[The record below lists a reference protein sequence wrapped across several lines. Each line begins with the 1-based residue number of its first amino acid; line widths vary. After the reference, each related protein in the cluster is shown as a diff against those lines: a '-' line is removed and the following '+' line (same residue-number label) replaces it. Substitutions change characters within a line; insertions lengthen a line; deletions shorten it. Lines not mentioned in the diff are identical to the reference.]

1 MTGTLINIATVLV
14 GGILGLLFGTRLPE
28 RVRQTVIAGL
38 GLFTAAMDQTV
49 VGTSMPR
56 IIADLG
62 GFGLFSWVGTGFMLA
77 STATVPV
84 IGRLTDIFGR
94 KPFYMAG
101 IFVLLLGSALCGT
114 SQNVEQLIAFR
125 VVQGL
130 GAGMIMGIAFAV
142 VADVFPPAERGRWS
156 GLMSAV
162 FASASVLGP
171 LIGGTLTDHA
181 SWRWVFYV
189 NIPMGGV
196 ALTVL
201 LLGMPNIRPNR
212 QARLDY
218 RGIVIL
224 LATVV
229 PMLLAFSWAGS
240 RYDWISYQI
249 IGMLS
254 WALAGIVIFTYV
266 ELRTGEPLLPMFL
279 FKNRVFLVSALVT
292 LVSGFAMM
300 GSLFYIP
307 LFVQGVIGS
316 SATNSGFVTMPM
328 MIAMAMASA
337 VSGQMMSRFGKYR
350 VMGVLGLLVMVA
362 GMYMLSKMDANATLM
377 DARIGMV
384 VFGIGLGTSMPLFM
398 LAVQNVVPYRVMGVS
413 TSTIQFLRSVG
424 GTMGVAVMFSL
435 IQSQYHSELKTNIP
449 ASVQADPRLMRAIN
463 DPQFLL
469 NKEASSQI
477 EQAFLALPGEGAELF
492 QQVLQGVKVSLAGG
506 ISDAFIV
513 CTFVMLVAVVI
524 GAFMKEVPLRK
535 VHVFEEGEAVPV
547 AREIIAG
554 PSTAGAEPAP
564 VPPIVGGSTGSFPT
578 DAARPRNWLAPI
590 VAAGALCLATL
601 ALVATRLRR

>member
-1 MTGTLINIATVLV
+1 MAATVASGVESISQMSNRTKTIVMAGTL
-14 GGILGLLFGTRLPE
+14 
-28 RVRQTVIAGL
+28 L

-49 VGTSMPR
+49 VSTSMPR
-56 IIADLG
+56 VIADLG
-62 GFGLFSWVGTGFMLA
+62 GFGLYSWVGTGFMLA

-84 IGRLTDIFGR
+84 IGKLSDIFGR

-101 IFVLLLGSALCGT
+101 IFTLLLGSALCGT
-114 SQNVEQLIAFR
+114 SQAVEQLIAFR
-125 VVQGL
+125 VIQGL
-130 GAGMIMGIAFAV
+130 GAGMIMGIAFAL
-142 VADVFPPAERGRWS
+142 VADVFPPAERGRWMGLTS
-156 GLMSAV
+156 GV

-171 LIGGTLTDHA
+171 LIGGALTDHV

-240 RYDWISYQI
+240 RYDWVSYQI

-254 WALAGIVIFTYV
+254 WALVGIVIFTYV

-279 FKNRVFLVSALVT
+279 FKDRVFLVSALVT
-292 LVSGFAMM
+292 LITGFAMM

-307 LFVQGVIGS
+307 WFVQSVIGA
-316 SATNSGFVTMPM
+316 SATNSGFVTMPL
-328 MIAMAMASA
+328 MIAMAIAS
-337 VSGQMMSRFGKYR
+337 VISGQLMSRFGKYR
-350 VMGVLGLLVMVA
+350 VLGVVGLLVMVG
-362 GMYMLSKMDANATLM
+362 GMYMLSRMNAESTLT

-384 VFGIGLGTSMPLFM
+384 VFGIGLGTSLPLFM
-398 LAVQNVVPYRVMGVS
+398 LAVQNVVPYKVMGVS
-413 TSTIQFLRSVG
+413 TSTMQFLRGVG
-424 GTMGVAVMFSL
+424 GVMGVAVMFSL
-435 IQSQYHSELKTNIP
+435 ILSQYHQGLETNVP
-449 ASVQADPRLMRAIN
+449 QPVQEQADERLMSAIN

-469 NKEASSQI
+469 NTEASSQV
-477 EQAFLALPGEGAELF
+477 EQAFLALPQGGEQLF
-492 QQVLQGVKVSLAGG
+492 SATVQAVKVSLADG
-506 ISDAFIV
+506 ISEAFLV
-513 CTFVMLVAVVI
+513 STFILLGAVVI

-535 VHVFEEGEAVPV
+535 VHVFEDAEAAPATRDVTV
-547 AREIIAG
+547 G
-554 PSTAGAEPAP
+554 PSTVGAEPAP
-564 VPPIVGGSTGSFPT
+564 APPIVGGSKGSFSAS
-578 DAARPRNWLAPI
+578 AATPRSWFPP
-590 VAAGALCLATL
+590 VAAASALCLAVFT
-601 ALVATRLRR
+601 LVATRFRR

>member
-1 MTGTLINIATVLV
+1 MAAVVAPGVESISQMSSRTKAVVMAGTL
-14 GGILGLLFGTRLPE
+14 
-28 RVRQTVIAGL
+28 L

-101 IFVLLLGSALCGT
+101 IFTLLLGSALCGR
-114 SQNVEQLIAFR
+114 SQNVEELIAFR

-142 VADVFPPAERGRWS
+142 VADVFPPAERGRWM
-156 GLMSAV
+156 GLMSGV

-171 LIGGTLTDHA
+171 LIGGALTDHA

-189 NIPMGGV
+189 NIPLGGL

-212 QARLDY
+212 EARLDY
-218 RGIVIL
+218 RGILIL

-229 PMLLAFSWAGS
+229 PMLLALSWAGS
-240 RYDWISYQI
+240 RYDWISIQVVTL
-249 IGMLS
+249 LS
-254 WALAGIVIFTYV
+254 WAVAGIAIFTYV
-266 ELRTGEPLLPMFL
+266 ELRTEDPLLPMFL

-307 LFVQGVIGS
+307 LFVQGVIGA

-328 MIAMAMASA
+328 MIAMAIASG
-337 VSGQMMSRFGKYR
+337 VSGQLMSRFGKYR
-350 VMGVLGLLVMVA
+350 VLGVVGLLIMVA
-362 GMYMLSKMDANATLM
+362 GMYMLSRMDAGATLT
-377 DARIGMV
+377 DARIAMV

-398 LAVQNVVPYRVMGVS
+398 LAVQNVVPYKVMGVS
-413 TSTIQFLRSVG
+413 TSTIQFLRGVG
-424 GTMGVAVMFSL
+424 GVMGVAVMFSL
-435 IQSQYHSELKTNIP
+435 IQGQYHNGLTQNIP
-449 ASVQADPRLMRAIN
+449 QPVQSRPELMGAIK

-469 NKEASSQI
+469 NHDASTQI
-477 EQAFLALPGEGAELF
+477 EHAFLALPQGGAQLF
-492 QQVLQGVKVSLAGG
+492 EQTIQGVKMSLAGG
-506 ISDAFIV
+506 ISDAFFV
-513 CTFVMLVAVVI
+513 SVFVMFAAVLI

-535 VHVFEEGEAVPV
+535 VHFVGPDTESTPAITDFADIPSTQGATPALAPVIAGAANGSSAGEVQNARPWLRPV
-547 AREIIAG
+547 A
-554 PSTAGAEPAP
+554 
-564 VPPIVGGSTGSFPT
+564 V
-578 DAARPRNWLAPI
+578 
-590 VAAGALCLATL
+590 AGALCLA
-601 ALVATRLRR
+601 AVAVVTFRRR

>member
-1 MTGTLINIATVLV
+1 MAAVVAPGVESISQMSNRTKAVVMAGTLLW
-14 GGILGLLFGTRLPE
+14 
-28 RVRQTVIAGL
+28 
-38 GLFTAAMDQTV
+38 LFTAAMDQTV

-84 IGRLTDIFGR
+84 IGRLTDIYGR

-101 IFVLLLGSALCGT
+101 IVTLLLGSALCGR
-114 SQNVEQLIAFR
+114 SQNVEELIAFR
-125 VVQGL
+125 VIQGL

-142 VADVFPPAERGRWS
+142 VADVFPPSERGRWM
-156 GLMSAV
+156 GLMSGV

-171 LIGGTLTDHA
+171 LIGGALTDHA

-189 NIPMGGV
+189 NIPLGGV

-201 LLGMPNIRPNR
+201 LMGMPNIRPNR
-212 QARLDY
+212 DARLDY

-229 PMLLAFSWAGS
+229 PMLLALSWAGS
-240 RYDWISYQI
+240 RYDWVSTQV
-249 IGMLS
+249 IGLLS
-254 WALAGIVIFTYV
+254 WAIAGIGIFTYV
-266 ELRTGEPLLPMFL
+266 ELRSNDPLLPMYL

-328 MIAMAMASA
+328 MIAMAIASA
-337 VSGQMMSRFGKYR
+337 ISGQLMSRFGKYR
-350 VMGVLGLLVMVA
+350 VLGVVGLLIMVG
-362 GMYMLSKMDANATLM
+362 GMYLLSTMDASATLT
-377 DARIGMV
+377 DARVGMV
-384 VFGIGLGTSMPLFM
+384 VFGVGLGTSMPLFM
-398 LAVQNVVPYRVMGVS
+398 LAVQNVVPYKVMGVS
-413 TSTIQFLRSVG
+413 TSTIQFLRGVG
-424 GTMGVAVMFSL
+424 GVMGVAVMFSL
-435 IQSQYHSELKTNIP
+435 IQGQYHNGLAQDVP
-449 ASVQADPRLMRAIN
+449 QPVQAQPQLMKAIN

-469 NKEASSQI
+469 DKPSYQRLQEAFASFGDAGQ
-477 EQAFLALPGEGAELF
+477 GLF
-492 QQVLQGVKVSLAGG
+492 NQTIHGVKMSLAGG
-506 ISDAFIV
+506 ISDAFFISL
-513 CTFVMLVAVVI
+513 FVMLVAVII

-535 VHVFEEGEAVPV
+535 VHFVGTDNEAVPV
-547 AREIIAG
+547 IADFASAPSTQGATPALAPVIAG
-554 PSTAGAEPAP
+554 AANGSAAGD
-564 VPPIVGGSTGSFPT
+564 VQN
-578 DAARPRNWLAPI
+578 ARPWLGPAA
-590 VAAGALCLATL
+590 VAGALCLAV
-601 ALVATRLRR
+601 VAIVTFRRR

>member
-1 MTGTLINIATVLV
+1 MAAVVAPGVESISQMSPRTKAVVMAGTL
-14 GGILGLLFGTRLPE
+14 
-28 RVRQTVIAGL
+28 L

-62 GFGLFSWVGTGFMLA
+62 GFGLFSWVGTGFMMA
-77 STATVPV
+77 STATVPI
-84 IGRLTDIFGR
+84 IGKLSDIYGR

-101 IFVLLLGSALCGT
+101 ILVLLIGSALSGY

-125 VVQGL
+125 VIQGL
-130 GAGMIMGIAFAV
+130 GAGMIMGIAFAI
-142 VADVFPPAERGRWS
+142 VADVFTPAERGRWS
-156 GLMSAV
+156 GLMSGV

-189 NIPMGGV
+189 NIPLGGV
-196 ALTVL
+196 ALAVL
-201 LLGMPNIRPNR
+201 MMGMPNIRPNR
-212 QARLDY
+212 DARLDY

-229 PMLLAFSWAGS
+229 PLLLALSWAGS
-240 RYDWISYQI
+240 RYDWVSFQV
-249 IGMLS
+249 IGLLS
-254 WALAGIVIFTYV
+254 WALAGIVIFTYA
-266 ELRTGEPLLPMFL
+266 ESRTREPLLPMFL
-279 FKNRVFLVSALVT
+279 FKNRVYLVSALVT

-328 MIAMAMASA
+328 MIAMAIASA
-337 VSGQMMSRFGKYR
+337 VAGQLMSRFGRYR
-350 VMGVLGLLVMVA
+350 VLGVVGLLVMTG
-362 GMYMLSKMDANATLM
+362 GMYMLSRMDVNSTTQ
-377 DARIGMV
+377 DARVAMV
-384 VFGIGLGTSMPLFM
+384 VFGVGLGTSMPLFM
-398 LAVQNVVPYRVMGVS
+398 LAVQNVVSYKVMGVS

-435 IQSQYHSELKTNIP
+435 IQSHYHDGLSREIP
-449 ASVQADPRLMRAIN
+449 QAVQAQPQLFNAIK

-469 NKEASSQI
+469 NDRASSQI
-477 EQAFLALPGEGAELF
+477 EQAFLAIGANGQALF
-492 QQVLQGVKVSLAGG
+492 DQTIQGVKVSLANG
-506 ISDAFIV
+506 ISDAFFV
-513 CTFVMLVAVVI
+513 SVFVMAVAVVI

-535 VHVFEEGEAVPV
+535 VHFVGEESVLPAADEVPGP
-547 AREIIAG
+547 EPG
-554 PSTAGAEPAP
+554 PSTLGAAPALGPSIAGAANGST
-564 VPPIVGGSTGSFPT
+564 VATGGSRSVFTP
-578 DAARPRNWLAPI
+578 LA
-590 VAAGALCLATL
+590 VAGALGL
-601 ALVATRLRR
+601 ALVAVFMLRGRRS

>member
-1 MTGTLINIATVLV
+1 MAATVAPGVESISQMSPRTKFIVMAGTL
-14 GGILGLLFGTRLPE
+14 
-28 RVRQTVIAGL
+28 L

-84 IGRLTDIFGR
+84 IGKLTDIFGR

-101 IFVLLLGSALCGT
+101 IFILLLGSALSGRA
-114 SQNVEQLIAFR
+114 QNVEQLIAFR
-125 VVQGL
+125 VIQGL

-142 VADVFPPAERGRWS
+142 VADVFTPAERGRWS
-156 GLMSAV
+156 GLMSGV

-196 ALTVL
+196 ALLVL

-212 QARLDY
+212 DARLDY

-229 PMLLAFSWAGS
+229 PMLLALSWAGS
-240 RYDWISYQI
+240 RYDWVSVQV
-249 IGMLS
+249 IGLLS
-254 WALAGIVIFTYV
+254 WALAGIVIFTYA
-266 ELRTGEPLLPMFL
+266 ELRTNEPLLPMFL
-279 FKNRVFLVSALVT
+279 FKNRIFLVSALVT

-328 MIAMAMASA
+328 MIAMAIASA
-337 VSGQMMSRFGKYR
+337 ISGQLMSRFGKYR
-350 VMGVLGLLVMVA
+350 VLGVVGLLVMVG
-362 GMYMLSKMDANATLM
+362 GMYMLSQMDVNATLM
-377 DARIGMV
+377 DARIAMV

-435 IQSQYHSELKTNIP
+435 IQSQYHSGLQANIP
-449 ASVQADPRLMRAIN
+449 EPVQSQPQLMSAIN

-469 NKEASSQI
+469 NKDASSQI
-477 EQAFLALPGEGAELF
+477 EQVFLALPQGGAQLF
-492 QQVLQGVKVSLAGG
+492 QQTIEGVKVSLAGG
-506 ISDAFIV
+506 ISDAFFV
-513 CTFVMLVAVVI
+513 SVFVMLAAVLI

-535 VHVFEEGEAVPV
+535 VHFVGADGEFAPEVTDLAEVPSTV
-547 AREIIAG
+547 GAAPAFVPAIAG
-554 PSTAGAEPAP
+554 AANGSPAIENP
-564 VPPIVGGSTGSFPT
+564 AS
-578 DAARPRNWLAPI
+578 RPWLAP
-590 VAAGALCLATL
+590 VAVAGALCLAVVAVVTL
-601 ALVATRLRR
+601 RGRR